1 MEITDIKRHLSIST
15 VLQHYNLTP
24 DRNKQIRCPFHADDT
39 PSCRI
44 YPETNSFH
52 CFGCGASGDQIE
64 FIEKYEKCSK
74 PIMRSASGGHHYF
87 FSIEKEKCT
96 FAAL

>member
-1 MEITDIKRHLSIST
+1 VGGAL
-15 VLQHYNLTP
+15 
-24 DRNKQIRCPFHADDT
+24 RNNARLAVRF
-39 PSCRI
+39 
-44 YPETNSFH
+44 N
-52 CFGCGASGDQIE
+52 GG
-64 FIEKYEKCSK
+64 K

>member
-1 MEITDIKRHLSIST
+1 MAKNNFIKISTMEISDIKRHLSIET

-52 CFGCGASGDQIE
+52 CFG
-64 FIEKYEKCSK
+64 
-74 PIMRSASGGHHYF
+74 
-87 FSIEKEKCT
+87 
-96 FAAL
+96 

>member
-1 MEITDIKRHLSIST
+1 MEIPDIKRHLPIAT

-24 DRNKQIRCPFHADDT
+24 DRNKQIRCPFHEDDT

-52 CFGCGASGDQIE
+52 CFGCGASGDQ
-64 FIEKYEKCSK
+64 KKC
-74 PIMRSASGGHHYF
+74 A
-87 FSIEKEKCT
+87 
-96 FAAL
+96 